1 MAKDSA
7 FLKKVYDKYLDE
19 DFAYGVSN
27 LNPKR
32 EISKGSIDDAKTI
45 EQQVIEEI
53 EKQFAEINA
62 NEKATLYQNI
72 SVTEGETYNWD
83 LYHRGRGGQEV
94 MALINIVL

>member
-32 EISKGSIDDAKTI
+32 EISKGNIDDAKTI

-53 EKQFAEINA
+53 EKQFAEIKKETTKFVTYKKPV
-62 NEKATLYQNI
+62 EKLVFLFGY
-72 SVTEGETYNWD
+72 
-83 LYHRGRGGQEV
+83 
-94 MALINIVL
+94 

>member
-53 EKQFAEINA
+53 EKDVVYFTNMGFDHLAEKFN
-62 NEKATLYQNI
+62 L
-72 SVTEGETYNWD
+72 SS
-83 LYHRGRGGQEV
+83 QE
-94 MALINIVL
+94 IR

>member
-32 EISKGSIDDAKTI
+32 EISKGSIDDAKT
-45 EQQVIEEI
+45 
-53 EKQFAEINA
+53 
-62 NEKATLYQNI
+62 
-72 SVTEGETYNWD
+72 
-83 LYHRGRGGQEV
+83 
-94 MALINIVL
+94 M